1 MSVRA
6 VGVVLAAAIA
16 LGTMAGCV
24 SAPPPAGGA
33 DSVDA
38 GYFLSLRQKGQ
49 LIGSGRIQDG
59 QGRWYDIWIV
69 PGYVQPAQR
78 ARRGLGRSG
87 RAFAEYAQPAKYH
100 DLAEASG
107 DAFSWAYEDC
117 LVDFTVKGLPRA
129 WDDYWSTANRRV
141 ERRVFGWWV
150 AYPWAFMETTVDTAV
165 RIPAGLGGA
174 ALGAAAGAVAVPG
187 YYAVNSAVEGIW
199 YGTVDGV
206 VLPTAAAAWNTLM
219 APPLALL
226 GQKPAPSR
234 ADGFW
239 MKQLDTDAAAAGGKA
254 WQGTVTTKDI
264 EALAAWGERLVTVTQ
279 PYEARRQALCGQAK
293 AEHEAINRRL
303 QAAEAGL
310 AAEQD
315 AAIGAMAPDAAGRA
329 VADYLRQRGF
339 DAAHTS
345 GVIGEVRQHLRQ
357 RKDLSPETIRQIL
370 DALRRYPPVAAGE
383 TSTLRPKTDPLQHSL
398 DTVKELP

>member
-1 MSVRA
+1 MNAKA

-24 SAPPPAGGA
+24 SAPPPAGAAGSA
-33 DSVDA
+33 DE
-38 GYFLSLRQKGQ
+38 GYFLSLKQKGQ

-59 QGRWYDIWIV
+59 QGRWYDVWIV

-87 RAFAEYAQPAKYH
+87 RAFAEYAQPAKYR
-100 DLAEASG
+100 DLADASG

-187 YYAVNSAVEGIW
+187 FYAVNSAVEGIW
-199 YGTVDGV
+199 YGTVDAV
-206 VLPTAAAAWNTLM
+206 VLPTAAAAWNTLI
-219 APPLALL
+219 APPLAFL

-239 MKQLDTDAAAAGGKA
+239 MKQLGTDAAAGGKA
-254 WQGTVTTKDI
+254 WQGAITAKDI
-264 EALAAWGERLVTVTQ
+264 EALAAWGERLVAVTQ
-279 PYEARRQALCGQAK
+279 PYEARRQALQEQVQ
-293 AEHEAINRRL
+293 AEHEAVNRRSREA
-303 QAAEAGL
+303 QAAIR
-310 AAEQD
+310 AEQD
-315 AAIGAMAPDAAGRA
+315 AAIGAMAPDAAGQA
-329 VADYLRQRGF
+329 AADYLRQRGF
-339 DAAHTS
+339 NADQTARA
-345 GVIGEVRQHLRQ
+345 IGEVRQHLRQ
-357 RKDLSPETIRQIL
+357 RKDLSPGTIQQIL
-370 DALRRYPPVAAGE
+370 DALTCYPPVAAGE
-383 TSTLRPKTDPLQHSL
+383 TPTLRPKTDPLQHSL
-398 DTVKELP
+398 DSVKGLP